1 MKRYQFELKTD
12 QKHRIAT
19 VVMETDSVTVSEKEA
34 SSRTL
39 GRPKRMPAALCAGG
53 VEAQF
58 QRSCL
63 ELKANGFVLT
73 EQEDGDAQ
81 EHAKPMKPIMFAVI
95 QDEQAAKLLLEQL
108 ATSPLRQHSGIP
120 ARSATELGS
129 AQSAVV
135 ILMAQKGIAK
145 LYDGN
150 LSNNAAMSALAVSTA
165 ARALSPEMYEAIVQQ
180 GFIEP
185 GVVRSEEESR
195 MTAILF

>member
-39 GRPKRMPAALCAGG
+39 GRPKRIPATLCEGG

-58 QRSCL
+58 LRSCI
-63 ELKANGFVLT
+63 ELKANGFILT
-73 EQEDGDAQ
+73 EQDDGDSQ
-81 EHAKPMKPIMFAVI
+81 EAAKPIVFAVI
-95 QDEQAAKLLLEQL
+95 QDEQAAKVVLEQI
-108 ATSPLRQHSGIP
+108 ATSPLGQHNGIP

-150 LSNNAAMSALAVSTA
+150 LSNNAAMDALAISTA
-165 ARALSPEMYEAIVQQ
+165 AKTLPPELYEAIVQQ

>member
-63 ELKANGFVLT
+63 ELKANGFILT
-73 EQEDGDAQ
+73 EQEDGDAH
-81 EHAKPMKPIMFAVI
+81 EYAKPMKPIMFAVI

-108 ATSPLRQHSGIP
+108 ASSPLRQHSGMP
-120 ARSATELGS
+120 ARSAAELGS
-129 AQSAVV
+129 VQSAVV

-150 LSNNAAMSALAVSTA
+150 LSNNAAMDALAVSAAATA
-165 ARALSPEMYEAIVQQ
+165 LPPELYEAIVQQ

-185 GVVRSEEESR
+185 GVVKSEEGSR

>member
-1 MKRYQFELKTD
+1 MKRYQFELKND

-34 SSRTL
+34 TSKTL
-39 GRPKRMPAALCAGG
+39 GRPKRIPASLCAGG

-63 ELKANGFVLT
+63 ELKANGFILVN
-73 EQEDGDAQ
+73 QEDSDGQ
-81 EHAKPMKPIMFAVI
+81 EGAKPIVFAVI
-95 QDEQAAKLLLEQL
+95 QEEQAAKELLKQL
-108 ATSPLRQHSGIP
+108 ATSPLRQQNGFS
-120 ARSATELGS
+120 ARSTTELGS
-129 AQSAVV
+129 AHSALM

-145 LYDGN
+145 MYDGN
-150 LSNNAAMSALAVSTA
+150 LSNNAAMDASAVSA
-165 ARALSPEMYEAIVQQ
+165 AAKALPPELYEAIVQQ

-185 GVVRSEEESR
+185 GVVRSEDSR